1 MYKNITCKS
10 ALNKLNSNYLPYN
23 WDLNVYRGCSHHC
36 QYCYALYSHNYLN
49 MGDFFGDILIK
60 ENIVETLEVQL
71 KKKSWKREVINL
83 GGVTDSYQS
92 IEKKTKLL
100 PEVLKLL
107 IKYRT
112 PVSLST
118 KSDLLLRD
126 KELFLDL
133 AEVAGASVGISVSSL
148 DEELRKKI
156 EPGSSPT
163 KNRFEV
169 LRAFKRTK
177 VRTGVLAMPILP
189 YLTDNKDNLESIFN
203 SAQEVGAS
211 FIITGLLNLRGPTR
225 GHFLNFIRNTFP
237 ELYEAYVN
245 YYTGKVDKKAY
256 REKLYGTISQLR
268 KQYPL
273 TPYQYCKIREPEQL
287 MLF

>member
-60 ENIVETLEVQL
+60 ENIVETLEGQL
-71 KKKSWKREVINL
+71 KKKSWKRDVINL
-83 GGVTDSYQS
+83 GGVTDSYQP
-92 IEKKTKLL
+92 IEKKIKLL
-100 PEVLKLL
+100 PEILKLL

-112 PVSLST
+112 PVSIST
-118 KSDLLLRD
+118 KSELLLRD

-133 AEVAGASVGISVSSL
+133 AEVAGASVGISVTTF

-169 LRAFKRTK
+169 LRVFKGTK

-189 YLTDNKDNLESIFN
+189 YLTDNKENLECIFS

-211 FIITGLLNLRGPTR
+211 FVITGLLNLRGPTR
-225 GHFLNFIRNTFP
+225 GHFLNFLRHTFP
-237 ELYEAYVN
+237 ELYEVYVN
-245 YYTGKVDKKAY
+245 YYTGKVDKKAH
-256 REKLYGTISQLR
+256 REKLYDTISQLR

-273 TPYQYCKIREPEQL
+273 PPYQYRKIREPEQL
-287 MLF
+287 VLF